1 MIYLIFG
8 EMGIGKNYVGEKLAK
23 HIGCSFFDGD
33 TVIPPSMLKKV
44 LNFKPLGAEDID
56 DYVTNHLIPE
66 IENKYQN
73 ELVVAQALYREKHRN
88 QICAHFGEESERQK
102 RHNQLKREIE

>member
-33 TVIPPSMLKKV
+33 TVIPKSM
-44 LNFKPLGAEDID
+44 
-56 DYVTNHLIPE
+56 
-66 IENKYQN
+66 IEKC
-73 ELVVAQALYREKHRN
+73 LSLSH
-88 QICAHFGEESERQK
+88 
-102 RHNQLKREIE
+102 